1 MIRTFRF
8 AGDVEI
14 TNLPP
19 HFGLIVSIAFFP
31 VSGPEVPAPY
41 GGDPP
46 EDAVEDSVQ
55 VLEQVDLETE
65 VRMPARTVSFSIER
79 PAGYYYLQLRTMLFR
94 KQDNEF
100 QAQVEPFF
108 FARRPLALLEDLAS
122 VTLAVEWPSLAI
134 EDLEYYGTFRPG
146 RPPSRER

>member
-1 MIRTFRF
+1 MRTFTF

-19 HFGLIVSIAFFP
+19 HFGLIASIAFFS
-31 VSGPEVPAPY
+31 VSGREVSAPY
-41 GGDPP
+41 DGDPP
-46 EDAVEDSVQ
+46 GDAVEDSAQ
-55 VLEQVDLETE
+55 IFEQVDLETE
-65 VRMPARTVSFSIER
+65 VRMSARTVPFSIER
-79 PAGYYYLQLRTMLFR
+79 PAGYYYLQLRAVLFR

-108 FARRPLALLEDLAS
+108 FARRPLALLEDLKS
-122 VTLAVEWPSLAI
+122 VTLAVEWPSIAI
-134 EDLEYYGTFRPG
+134 EDLEYYGTFRPD